1 MIDHPAL
8 SNEDRTPP
16 GAVAEAARRGLDLRQ
31 EHGRGGTAVG
41 VRRAEQLMERETVS
55 DRDIKSMYS
64 YFARHAV
71 DKRGRDWSNE
81 AKPSA
86 GYIAWQL
93 WGGDAGRD
101 WINDLRARLR
111 EAEG

>member
-8 SNEDRTPP
+8 SDEDRTPP
-16 GAVAEAARRGLDLRQ
+16 KAVADAARRGLDLRE
-31 EHGRGGTAVG
+31 EHGRGGTEVG

-71 DKRGRDWSNE
+71 DMHGRDWSNR

-101 WINDLRARLR
+101 WINGLRARLR
-111 EAEG
+111 EAGV

>member
-1 MIDHPAL
+1 MSRSL
-8 SNEDRTPP
+8 
-16 GAVAEAARRGLDLRQ
+16 
-31 EHGRGGTAVG
+31 
-41 VRRAEQLMERETVS
+41 TVS
-55 DRDIKSMYS
+55 RSISCS
-64 YFARHAV
+64 ARHAV
-71 DKRGRDWSNE
+71 DKRGRDWSNK

-111 EAEG
+111 EAQG